1 MTVSQE
7 SSIER
12 PEEVLRA
19 QEWLERHE
27 QELFEDT
34 RACLRI
40 PSVEGEA
47 SPNAPF
53 GKDVRR
59 ALDFV
64 LDLGRKWGMR
74 VKEIEG
80 YAGHAEWGEGEAV
93 VMGIGHLDV
102 VPVGS
107 GWKHEPFGAE
117 LDDGYIYARGAA
129 DDKGPTMASFYA
141 LRALKETSA
150 QVPARLRMVFGCDEE
165 SGFLCVKRYFEI
177 EEAPTFGFAPDADWP
192 LIHAEKGIVNIT
204 LEVNK
209 PKGPLSLISV
219 SGGSRPNVVP
229 DFAEMELE
237 LSHELE
243 KEALEKIEDYWDKN
257 VKATVDGSRVIAKAI
272 GKAAHGS
279 MPFSGDSAFTR
290 LLRFALELAPPEQK
304 KDFMNLLYLSH
315 PSGVGLGIH
324 GRDEVSEDLTTNMG
338 IVTHEGD
345 RLRIVANV
353 RYPVTWSG
361 QQIKEKCERFLS
373 DKFPEACIAEFDD
386 NPPLYF
392 PLEQEP
398 VKTICDVVRLETGE
412 DKAPGVMGGGTYA
425 RAIPNTVSVGT
436 GWEGD
441 GPAHEHDERI
451 KASHLLKMAKIYC
464 HIFYALAHRAAM

>member
-1 MTVSQE
+1 MAISQE

-12 PEEVLRA
+12 PTEVLRA
-19 QEWLERHE
+19 QEWLEQHE
-27 QELFEDT
+27 KELIEDT
-34 RACLRI
+34 RAILRI

-64 LDLGRKWGMR
+64 LELGNKWGMR
-74 VKEIEG
+74 TRDVEG
-80 YAGHAEWGEGEAV
+80 YAGHAEWGEEKPV

-117 LDDGYIYARGAA
+117 IDGGYIYARGAA
-129 DDKGPTMASFYA
+129 DDKGPTMAAFYA
-141 LRALKETSA
+141 LRALKETNA
-150 QVPARLRMVFGCDEE
+150 HVPARLRMVFGCDEE
-165 SGFLCVKRYFEI
+165 SGFLCVKRYFEV
-177 EEAPTFGFAPDADWP
+177 EEPPTLGFAPDADWP

-204 LEVNK
+204 LEIPK
-209 PKGPLSLISV
+209 PKGSLSLISL

-229 DFAEMELE
+229 DYAEMELE
-237 LSHELE
+237 LSRELM
-243 KEALEKIEDYWDKN
+243 KEALEKISDYWDKN
-257 VKATVDGSRVIAKAI
+257 VSVKVEGSRVIAKAV

-279 MPFSGDSAFTR
+279 MPFSGDSALTR
-290 LLRFALELAPPEQK
+290 LLRFALELAPPEQQK
-304 KDFMNLLYLSH
+304 EYSNLLYLTH

-324 GRDEVSEDLTTNMG
+324 GRDAVSEDLTTNIG
-338 IVTHEGD
+338 IVTNEGD

-361 QQIKEKCERFLS
+361 EQLKEKCERFLHEN
-373 DKFPEACIAEFDD
+373 FPEAKIVAFDD

-392 PLEQEP
+392 PLEKEP

-425 RAIPNTVSVGT
+425 RAVPNTVSVGA

-451 KASHLLKMAKIYC
+451 KIEHLLKMAKIYC
-464 HIFYALAHRAAM
+464 HIFYALAHRAAK